1 MAGSMTDKGGADLGV
16 LVGRRDRDGSSSS
29 TSDEDTWVSI
39 AVPLAVVA
47 VVAVI
52 AVGLVAL
59 ALQKNRRT
67 KRLKKMLSATH
78 AADV

>member
-1 MAGSMTDKGGADLGV
+1 MTDKGGADLGV
-16 LVGRRDRDGSSSS
+16 LVGRRDRDGLSSS
-29 TSDEDTWVSI
+29 TSDDDTWVIAVSI

-59 ALQKNRRT
+59 ALQKRRRT
-67 KRLKKMLSATH
+67 TRLKNMLSA
-78 AADV
+78 ARVDGV